1 MKKIIVMGSGYGSNF
16 QAIYD
21 YFKDKP
27 VEIIAVISDNP
38 SAYILERARNCNLKS
53 ILINYKEFGKDIY
66 NQKLFETLIE
76 LEPFDLIVLAGYLRI
91 LPDFIVRRY
100 YKKIVNIHPSLLPA
114 FKGLNAIEKAYK
126 YGVKITGI
134 TIHWVNEE
142 VDAGEIIEQVC
153 VRIEDNDT
161 IESLE
166 KKIHE
171 IEHYYYPRIIEK
183 ILFEK

>member
-21 YFKDKP
+21 YLKNKP
-27 VEIIAVISDNP
+27 VGITALISDNP
-38 SAYILERARNCNLKS
+38 NAYILERARNCNVKT
-53 ILINYKEFGKDIY
+53 ILINYKEFSKDAY
-66 NQKLFETLIE
+66 NQKLFKTLIE

-114 FKGLNAIEKAYK
+114 FKGLNAIERAYK

-134 TIHWVNEE
+134 TIHWVSEE

-171 IEHYYYPRIIEK
+171 IEHFYYPRIIER